1 MGNDFF
7 FSGHTALAV
16 YGAIH
21 VITLGNDAPT
31 WFAALP
37 AVLQRAL
44 VIVLRTHWTLD
55 VFAGLF
61 AALRVGAGFWPR

>member
-1 MGNDFF
+1 
-7 FSGHTALAV
+7 
-16 YGAIH
+16 
-21 VITLGNDAPT
+21 
-31 WFAALP
+31 
-37 AVLQRAL
+37 VLQRAL